1 MSVLQKSRR
10 SLGSSRPRSSS
21 LVVLA
26 AAGIWACSS
35 GIDLQPVE
43 TEGQGDD
50 SQDVAVQP
58 ELPALETGG
67 MGGSAGRSET
77 TQPSMLAQPAGN
89 GSAGAGSVDPSINAG
104 GAAGAG
110 RNDGMGGSPVLPA
123 CADADGDGQCDSV
136 DLCPNVADD
145 GTDRDGDGIPD
156 ACDKC
161 PAVLAQDDS
170 QDVDA
175 DGTPDACDAC
185 GIGVPLALQP
195 LFYFPLDERGASATA
210 VNLGSV
216 RQTGSYVGPVE
227 RGLAGISDPAGHA
240 ARFVGAQNG
249 AFSRVVL
256 PNVQAFP
263 STALTATFWIRT
275 RQPGDYSVISYAV
288 TGSSNEFGVIVE
300 NDRLRLTLQT
310 STFEASD
317 VSRAAIT
324 DGAWHFVAL
333 TWEETL
339 AQFYFDGEAVGSP
352 VPTEAGFEVLERV
365 SVPVAGPL
373 ELSPGGTLV
382 LGQDQDSLDGGYSAA
397 QALVGGLDEVA
408 IYDRALSP
416 EQIRSIYTGTTCG
429 ERCDGVD
436 NDGDGKLDEGFLGSS
451 PACAAPSCDAI
462 AESSAFGSGDY
473 FSSSNPAVPLS
484 CNFF

>member
-1 MSVLQKSRR
+1 M
-10 SLGSSRPRSSS
+10 
-21 LVVLA
+21 
-26 AAGIWACSS
+26 
-35 GIDLQPVE
+35 
-43 TEGQGDD
+43 
-50 SQDVAVQP
+50 
-58 ELPALETGG
+58 
-67 MGGSAGRSET
+67 
-77 TQPSMLAQPAGN
+77 
-89 GSAGAGSVDPSINAG
+89 
-104 GAAGAG
+104 
-110 RNDGMGGSPVLPA
+110 
-123 CADADGDGQCDSV
+123 
-136 DLCPNVADD
+136 
-145 GTDRDGDGIPD
+145 
-156 ACDKC
+156 
-161 PAVLAQDDS
+161 AQDDS
-170 QDVDA
+170 QDVDG
-175 DGTPDACDAC
+175 DGTPDACDPC
-185 GIGVPLALQP
+185 GIGVPLALGP
-195 LFYFPLDERGASATA
+195 MFYFPLDEQGASATA

-227 RGLAGISDPAGHA
+227 RGLAGVSDPAGHA
-240 ARFVGAQNG
+240 ARFVGSQAG

-256 PNVQAFP
+256 PNVQRFP

-275 RQPGDYSVISYAV
+275 NQTGDYSVISYAIN
-288 TGSSNEFGVIVE
+288 GSSNEFGVIVE

-339 AQFYFDGEAVGSP
+339 AQFYFDGEPVGSP
-352 VPTEAGFEVLERV
+352 VQTEAGFEVLERV

-373 ELSPGGTLV
+373 ALSPGGTLV
-382 LGQDQDSLDGGYSAA
+382 LGQDQDSIDGGYSAA

-451 PACAAPSCDAI
+451 PACPAPSCDAI

-473 FSSSNPAVPLS
+473 FSSANPAVPLS

>member
-1 MSVLQKSRR
+1 MNRGVRTVLC
-10 SLGSSRPRSSS
+10 
-21 LVVLA
+21 A
-26 AAGIWACSS
+26 AAGFWACSS
-35 GIDLQPVE
+35 NIDLQPLDPKQ
-43 TEGQGDD
+43 GQGADA
-50 SQDVAVQP
+50 QEVAVQP
-58 ELPALETGG
+58 ELPAPQGSGTGG
-67 MGGSAGRSET
+67 GSSVRAEVT
-77 TQPSMLAQPAGN
+77 EPSMLAQPGGN
-89 GSAGAGSVDPSINAG
+89 GSAGAGSADPAMNAAG

-110 RNDGMGGSPVLPA
+110 MTAGMGGAPALPA
-123 CADADGDGQCDSV
+123 CPDADGDGQCDSV
-136 DLCPNVADD
+136 DLCPGVADD
-145 GTDRDGDGIPD
+145 GTDRDGDGTPD

-161 PAVLAQDDS
+161 PDVMAQDDS

-175 DGTPDACDAC
+175 DGTPDACDPC

-195 LFYFPLDERGASATA
+195 MFYFPLDEQGASATA

-227 RGLAGISDPAGHA
+227 RGLAGVSDPAGHA
-240 ARFVGAQNG
+240 ARFVGSQSG

-256 PNVQAFP
+256 PNVQRFP

-275 RQPGDYSVISYAV
+275 NQAGDYSVISYAIN
-288 TGSSNEFGVIVE
+288 GSSNEFGVVVE

-339 AQFYFDGEAVGSP
+339 AQFYFDGEAVGAP
-352 VPTEAGFEVLERV
+352 VRTEAGFEVLERV

-373 ELSPGGTLV
+373 QLSSGGTLV

-416 EQIRSIYTGTTCG
+416 QQIRSIYTGTTCG
-429 ERCDGVD
+429 ERCDGLD

-451 PACAAPSCDAI
+451 PECAAPSCDAI

>member
-50 SQDVAVQP
+50 PQDVAVQP

-333 TWEETL
+333 TWEETPRRTR
-339 AQFYFDGEAVGSP
+339 ATS
-352 VPTEAGFEVLERV
+352 
-365 SVPVAGPL
+365 
-373 ELSPGGTLV
+373 LSTRRRRRA
-382 LGQDQDSLDGGYSAA
+382 SAT
-397 QALVGGLDEVA
+397 
-408 IYDRALSP
+408 P
-416 EQIRSIYTGTTCG
+416 
-429 ERCDGVD
+429 
-436 NDGDGKLDEGFLGSS
+436 
-451 PACAAPSCDAI
+451 
-462 AESSAFGSGDY
+462 
-473 FSSSNPAVPLS
+473 
-484 CNFF
+484 